1 MKKKI
6 TIQNQITDLFM
17 TNFSLTKETAR
28 LILLQRI
35 QFSEPI
41 QKKIRKLFGRYL
53 FTNFFA
59 KFFINTKT
67 ISEKYYKSMTSE
79 FETIKKYLNKKNQ
92 LYLSIG
98 GGLGGLEL
106 IVDQNFN
113 DKNYYFIEKNYISK
127 KIIYGWDS
135 KNNEGYNNLKLLNI
149 FLTNNG
155 MDQSKINIFNFDT
168 DTLPIKKF
176 DIIVSLFS
184 LDYHYDFNFY
194 IDYLKQNS
202 HPNTKIIFDTIRA
215 DYFLKIFK
223 NVEIIKSDEKIIHKS
238 KRIICSEFI

>member
-1 MKKKI
+1 MS
-6 TIQNQITDLFM
+6 
-17 TNFSLTKETAR
+17 NFILTKEIAR

-35 QFSEPI
+35 QLSGPL

-53 FTNFFA
+53 FTNFIA
-59 KFFINTKT
+59 KFFINTNA
-67 ISEKYYKSMTSE
+67 ISKKYYELMISE
-79 FETIKKYLNKKNQ
+79 FEIIKKYLDKKDQ

-106 IVDQNFN
+106 IINKNFK

-127 KIIYGWDS
+127 KIIYGWDI
-135 KNNEGYNNLKLLNI
+135 KNNEGYNNLKLLNF
-149 FLTNNG
+149 FLINNG
-155 MDQSKINIFNFDT
+155 MNSSKINIFNFDT
-168 DTLPIKKF
+168 DNLPSNKF
-176 DIIVSLFS
+176 DVVISLFS

-194 IDYLKQNS
+194 IDYLRQNS

-238 KRIICSEFI
+238 KRIICSDFI

>member
-1 MKKKI
+1 MS
-6 TIQNQITDLFM
+6 
-17 TNFSLTKETAR
+17 NFILTKETAR

-35 QFSEPI
+35 QFSGPL

-53 FTNFFA
+53 FTNFIA
-59 KFFINTKT
+59 KFFVNSNT
-67 ISEKYYKSMTSE
+67 ISKKYHKSMVSE
-79 FETIKKYLNKKNQ
+79 FHTIKKYLKNKNQ

-106 IVDQNFN
+106 IINKTFK

-127 KIIYGWDS
+127 KIIYGWDVN
-135 KNNEGYNNLKLLNI
+135 NNEGYNNLKLLNS
-149 FLTNNG
+149 FLINNG
-155 MDQSKINIFNFDT
+155 MNSSKINIFNFDT
-168 DTLPIKKF
+168 DTLPINKF
-176 DIIVSLFS
+176 DVVVSLFS
-184 LDYHYDFNFY
+184 LDYHYNFNFY

-223 NVEIIKSDEKIIHKS
+223 NVEIIKSDENIIHKS
-238 KRIICSEFI
+238 KRIVCSDFI

>member
-1 MKKKI
+1 MS
-6 TIQNQITDLFM
+6 
-17 TNFSLTKETAR
+17 NFILTKKTAR

-35 QFSEPI
+35 QFSGPL

-53 FTNFFA
+53 FTNFIA
-59 KFFINTKT
+59 KFFVNSNT
-67 ISEKYYKSMTSE
+67 ISKKYHKSMVSE
-79 FETIKKYLNKKNQ
+79 FHTIKKYLKNKNQ

-106 IVDQNFN
+106 IINKTFK

-127 KIIYGWDS
+127 KIIYGWDVN
-135 KNNEGYNNLKLLNI
+135 NNEGYNNLKLLNS
-149 FLTNNG
+149 FLINNG
-155 MDQSKINIFNFDT
+155 MNSSKINIFNFDT
-168 DTLPIKKF
+168 DTLPINKF
-176 DIIVSLFS
+176 DVVVSLFS
-184 LDYHYDFNFY
+184 LDYHYNFNFY

-223 NVEIIKSDEKIIHKS
+223 NVKIIKSDENIIHKS
-238 KRIICSEFI
+238 KRIVCSDFI

>member
-1 MKKKI
+1 MS
-6 TIQNQITDLFM
+6 
-17 TNFSLTKETAR
+17 NFILTKEIAR

-35 QFSEPI
+35 QLSGPL

-53 FTNFFA
+53 FTNFIA
-59 KFFINTKT
+59 KFFINTNA
-67 ISEKYYKSMTSE
+67 ISKKYYELMISE
-79 FETIKKYLNKKNQ
+79 FEIIKKYLDKKDQ

-106 IVDQNFN
+106 IINKNFK

-127 KIIYGWDS
+127 KIIYGWDI
-135 KNNEGYNNLKLLNI
+135 KNNEGYNNLKLLNF
-149 FLTNNG
+149 FLINNG
-155 MDQSKINIFNFDT
+155 MNSSKINIFNFDT
-168 DTLPIKKF
+168 DKLPSNKF
-176 DIIVSLFS
+176 DVVISLFS

-194 IDYLKQNS
+194 IDYLRQNS

-238 KRIICSEFI
+238 KRIICSDFI